1 MLFPRLGFIAIACLL
16 PPAATHAEDAPKQPI
31 HFVVGFPPGGSV
43 DLLARSVADQLS
55 RKQGV
60 PVVVENHPGASTNIA
75 AESVA
80 RAPADGHTVLVASDS
95 LAINRSLFKRITFD
109 PVASFAP
116 VTLAILAPQVLAL
129 RPGLG
134 VHGPAEYVQKVRA
147 APHRMSIALT
157 GTGTIGHLIS
167 ESINRAHGLAV
178 NHVPYTGGAAAAR
191 DVVGGHVDGLYIT
204 LPAITSLLRSGE
216 LTPVG
221 IASPKRSPA
230 LPDVPTFA
238 ETIMPGFELDSWQGF
253 LLPAGAPAEVVGHLN
268 HAIADALHSDPV
280 ARPLR
285 DLGYEIV
292 ASTPEQ
298 FSAVIAADV
307 VRFGDIVRASRLQ
320 LD

>member
-204 LPAITSLLRSGE
+204 LPAITSLLR
-216 LTPVG
+216 
-221 IASPKRSPA
+221 
-230 LPDVPTFA
+230 
-238 ETIMPGFELDSWQGF
+238 
-253 LLPAGAPAEVVGHLN
+253 
-268 HAIADALHSDPV
+268 
-280 ARPLR
+280 
-285 DLGYEIV
+285 
-292 ASTPEQ
+292 
-298 FSAVIAADV
+298 
-307 VRFGDIVRASRLQ
+307 
-320 LD
+320 